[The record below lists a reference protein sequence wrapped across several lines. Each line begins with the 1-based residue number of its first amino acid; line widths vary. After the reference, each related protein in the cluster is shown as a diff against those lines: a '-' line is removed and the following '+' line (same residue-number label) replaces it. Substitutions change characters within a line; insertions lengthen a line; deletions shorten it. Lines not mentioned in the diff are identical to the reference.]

1 MVEINFTALVFTLS
15 FIAFLG
21 LMQLVFFTPVA
32 TKINLRESEVA
43 RDKNKTKSLIQE
55 IEDKISKFKDD
66 PEVLA
71 ARKEAN
77 ELINAAKTE
86 AHEAKSKLVA
96 EVSVELK
103 DRKDSSAK
111 SLQQERDLIIK
122 NLEGPIKEITSLMV
136 AKLVS
141 GASIKLKEELTV

>member
-21 LMQLVFFTPVA
+21 LMQLVFFAPVA
-32 TKINLRESEVA
+32 TKINQRESEVA
-43 RDKNKTKSLIQE
+43 RDKNKTKTLIQE
-55 IEDKISKFKDD
+55 IEEKISKFKDD

-77 ELINAAKTE
+77 DLINAAKTE
-86 AHEAKSKLVA
+86 AHEAKNKLVA
-96 EVSVELK
+96 EISTELK
-103 DRKDSSAK
+103 ERKDTNAK
-111 SLQQERDLIIK
+111 NLQQERDQIIK

-136 AKLVS
+136 SKLVS
-141 GASIKLKEELTV
+141 GASIKLKEELVV